1 MSKIIVSAFF
11 VIFCYAQIF
20 GGTVETFNLKN
31 GIKVIYKKT
40 DSVNIV
46 SLKFYSPVSILNE
59 DIAKAGVTSLLY
71 SVMNKS
77 TKKRDVNTLA
87 EDIEN
92 LGSSI
97 NSEVEYDYSG
107 FSLTAMTENFDKTL
121 DILSDIITNPVF
133 DEKELEKEKILNAE
147 IIKSRQDSINKTAD
161 DKFIA
166 DFYGNSHP
174 YSYARYGKIETLKH
188 ISQKDLIDAYNK
200 IYFSKGIIITVAG
213 NISKQKLKKALEK
226 YFSSIKLDNEIV
238 RPNIAPV
245 VNIKNKDIE
254 VASKFN
260 QAFIIYAYEAPNL
273 YSNDFVTLK
282 LINSILGG
290 RMTGRLFVELREKL
304 GLAYEVNSSYPTRI
318 DKSYF
323 EIYIGLDK
331 KNIDVAKQGIETII
345 NDLCNIPVA
354 EQELQDTKNFIRG
367 IYLLDHQTIEK
378 QAYYLG
384 VREILGLGYE
394 YDDKYIS
401 LLDKVS
407 SKDIIDVANRYF
419 NSMPYKLI
427 LVPGDG
433 GSTK

>member
-1 MSKIIVSAFF
+1 MSKIIVSALFL
-11 VIFCYAQIF
+11 IFCYAQIF

-40 DSVNIV
+40 DTVDIV
-46 SLKFYSPVSILNE
+46 SLKIYSPVSILNE
-59 DIAKAGVTSLLY
+59 DVSKAGVTSLLY

-77 TKKRDVNTLA
+77 TKKRNVNTLS

-107 FSLTAMTENFDKTL
+107 FSITAMTQNFDKTL
-121 DILSDIITNPVF
+121 EILSDIITNPLF
-133 DEKELEKEKILNAE
+133 DEKELEKEKALNIE
-147 IIKSRQDSINKTAD
+147 IIKSRQDSITKTAD
-161 DKFIA
+161 DKFIL

-174 YSYARYGKIETLKH
+174 YSYTRYGKIETLKDVTK
-188 ISQKDLIDAYNK
+188 QDLIDMYNK
-200 IYFSKGIIITVAG
+200 IYFSKSIVITVVG
-213 NISKQKLKKALEK
+213 NISKQGLEKSLEK
-226 YFSSIKLDNEIV
+226 YFSSIKLINEIIK
-238 RPNIAPV
+238 PNIMSIE
-245 VNIKNKDIE
+245 NRTSKDIE

-260 QAFIIYAYEAPNL
+260 QAFITYAYDAPNL
-273 YSNDFVTLK
+273 NDNDFVTLK
-282 LINSILGG
+282 LISSILGG

-304 GLAYEVNSSYPTRI
+304 GLAYEVNSVYPTRI

-331 KNIDVAKQGIETII
+331 KNIEIAKKGIEKITD
-345 NDLCNIPVA
+345 DLCNIPVA
-354 EQELQDTKNFIRG
+354 DEELKDTKNFIRG
-367 IYLLDHQTIEK
+367 VYLLDHQTIEK

-401 LLDKVS
+401 LLDRVT
-407 SKDIIDVANRYF
+407 SKDIINVANKYF
-419 NSMPYKLI
+419 KNMPYKLI
-427 LVPGDG
+427 LVPSEKE
-433 GSTK
+433 STK

>member
-1 MSKIIVSAFF
+1 MSKIIVSAIF

-20 GGTVETFNLKN
+20 GGTVEIFNLKN

-40 DSVNIV
+40 DTVDIV
-46 SLKFYSPVSILNE
+46 SLKFYSPVSILHE
-59 DIAKAGVTSLLY
+59 DVSKAGVTSLLY

-77 TKKRDVNTLA
+77 TKKRNVNTLS

-107 FSLTAMTENFDKTL
+107 FSLTAMSQNFDKTL
-121 DILSDIITNPVF
+121 EILSDIITNPLF
-133 DEKELEKEKILNAE
+133 DEKELEKEKTLNIE
-147 IIKSRQDSINKTAD
+147 IIKSRQDSITKTAD
-161 DKFIA
+161 DKFIS

-174 YSYARYGKIETLKH
+174 YSYTRYGKIEALKDVTK
-188 ISQKDLIDAYNK
+188 QDLIDMYNK
-200 IYFSKGIIITVAG
+200 IYFSKGIVITVVG
-213 NISKQKLKKALEK
+213 SISKQGLQKSLEQ
-226 YFSSIKLDNEIV
+226 YLSSIKLINEIKK
-238 RPNIAPV
+238 PNIMSIE
-245 VNIKNKDIE
+245 NRTSKDIE

-260 QAFIIYAYEAPNL
+260 QAFITYAYDAPNL
-273 YSNDFVTLK
+273 NDNDFVTLK
-282 LINSILGG
+282 LISSILGG

-304 GLAYEVNSSYPTRI
+304 GLAYEVNSVYPTRI

-331 KNIDVAKQGIETII
+331 KNIEIAKKGIEKITD
-345 NDLCNIPVA
+345 DLCNIPV
-354 EQELQDTKNFIRG
+354 EDEELKDTKNFIRG
-367 IYLLDHQTIEK
+367 VYLLDHQTIEK

-401 LLDKVS
+401 LLDRVT
-407 SKDIIDVANRYF
+407 SKDIIKVANKYF
-419 NSMPYKLI
+419 KSMPYKLI
-427 LVPGDG
+427 LVPGG
-433 GSTK
+433 KENAK